1 MPCGVY
7 ILVWGSVNGRADRL
21 TERTKG
27 TVGGTKKKERRKER
41 NRKPY
46 RHEVIKREKKQKNEK
61 KKKVCQKTVISLVK
75 NKAGKNETSR
85 LSGENIPGR
94 RNNVIKT

>member
-1 MPCGVY
+1 M
-7 ILVWGSVNGRADRL
+7 
-21 TERTKG
+21 
-27 TVGGTKKKERRKER
+27 
-41 NRKPY
+41 
-46 RHEVIKREKKQKNEK
+46 
-61 KKKVCQKTVISLVK
+61 VCQKTVISLVK